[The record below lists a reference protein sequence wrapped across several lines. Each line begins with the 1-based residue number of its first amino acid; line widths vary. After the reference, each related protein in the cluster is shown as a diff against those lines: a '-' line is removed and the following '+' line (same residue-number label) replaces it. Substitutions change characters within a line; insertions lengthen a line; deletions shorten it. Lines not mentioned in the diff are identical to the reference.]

1 MGLEKGLEKP
11 PMLTEVFMMGNGSMI
26 KSTETGN
33 TNI

>member
-1 MGLEKGLEKP
+1 MGLEKDLEKP
-11 PMLTEVFMMGNGSMI
+11 PMLTEVFMMENGSMI